1 MVKTSPSRAGAVGR
15 IPGQRAE
22 IPHTL
27 RLKTETLNR
36 SNIGTNSGKDFKNC
50 PHQEKKKKERKK
62 QWKGD
67 GPSTRGEVQERD
79 DLETRKGNLLN
90 V

>member
-1 MVKTSPSRAGAVGR
+1 MGR
-15 IPGQRAE
+15 IPGQGAE

-36 SNIGTNSGKDFKNC
+36 SNIGTNSGKDFKNG
-50 PHQEKKKKERKK
+50 PHQEKKKKKK

-67 GPSTRGEVQERD
+67 GPSMRGEVQERG